1 MAKKEIVKA
10 LKGGDFRKK
19 MLPALI
25 VS

>member
-19 MLPALI
+19 ILPALI